1 VREDVAEVGMSY
13 CEWLLVARSGVN
25 RRVVKRRHGL
35 EDKYRLEVGNRGY
48 VPFPAAVEQN

>member
-13 CEWLLVARSGVN
+13 YEWLLVARSGVN